1 MLVWESFLGWP
12 FLRKQTS
19 GGTVLH
25 CLTFSSQLLA
35 AQLVLLQGLLFWG
48 GWAYLLFGFCLLLWS
63 RLIFW
68 YLLRLWFS
76 FLRAQEQGK
85 QLGFLVVFTFFDW
98 VAYGRIFF
106 LKVPWRGL
114 LTLMVIFR
122 AWKDKTRVWDFRKE
136 KSGVG
141 REISWKRD
149 VGSWG
154 LLCQARVGRGLG
166 QQSQWRTWGA

>member
-12 FLRKQTS
+12 FLWKQTS

-35 AQLVLLQGLLFWG
+35 AQLVLLQGLLFCG
-48 GWAYLLFGFCLLLWS
+48 GWAYLLFWFCLLLWFC
-63 RLIFW
+63 LIFW
-68 YLLRLWFS
+68 HPFRLWFS
-76 FLRAQEQGK
+76 FLHAQKRRK

-98 VAYGRIFF
+98 VEYGRIFF
-106 LKVPWRGL
+106 LKVPLTGL

-122 AWKDKTRVWDFRKE
+122 ALEDKTRVWEFRKE
-136 KSGVG
+136 KSGAG

-149 VGSWG
+149 VG
-154 LLCQARVGRGLG
+154 
-166 QQSQWRTWGA
+166 

>member
-76 FLRAQEQGK
+76 FLRAQERRK

-106 LKVPWRGL
+106 LKVPWTGL

-122 AWKDKTRVWDFRKE
+122 ALVDKTRVWDFRKE
-136 KSGVG
+136 KSVVG
-141 REISWKRD
+141 REISWERD
-149 VGSWG
+149 VG
-154 LLCQARVGRGLG
+154 
-166 QQSQWRTWGA
+166 

>member
-35 AQLVLLQGLLFWG
+35 AQLVLLQGLNSGAAELIFSW
-48 GWAYLLFGFCLLLWS
+48 FCLLLWYC
-63 RLIFW
+63 LILW

-76 FLRAQEQGK
+76 FLRAQERRK

-141 REISWKRD
+141 WEISWKRD

-166 QQSQWRTWGA
+166 QPSQWRTWGA